1 MDLKLFFSGFI
12 QLYYYWETLVIIS
25 IFAVVMNSFYS
36 LVSKK
41 IFTFFDLRITIF
53 TLVFNHLFFII
64 GFFIYLFNLILS
76 FLFKEK
82 EYIIDQNNDLF
93 FLTPHLINLLST
105 IIITVGWSL
114 HKKSNINYKK
124 VLRLFVFYFTGLS
137 VLIVK
142 YLDLI

>member
-25 IFAVVMNSFYS
+25 IFAVVMNSFYA

-64 GFFIYLFNLILS
+64 GFFIYLFNLVLF

-82 EYIIDQNNDLF
+82 EYTEEDA
-93 FLTPHLINLLST
+93 LTNARLARIL
-105 IIITVGWSL
+105 TVDDYDFNKKEPKLWTPSSDYRVDDGSGWQ
-114 HKKSNINYKK
+114 
-124 VLRLFVFYFTGLS
+124 LRLAVGSTA
-137 VLIVK
+137 
-142 YLDLI
+142 